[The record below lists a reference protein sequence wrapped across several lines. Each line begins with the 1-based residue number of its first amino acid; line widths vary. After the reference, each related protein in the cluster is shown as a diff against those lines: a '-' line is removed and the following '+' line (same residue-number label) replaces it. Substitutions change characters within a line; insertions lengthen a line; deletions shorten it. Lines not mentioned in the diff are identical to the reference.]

1 MKYSITLSSFS
12 QIDEAL
18 EESLRR
24 LVAQGY
30 DAIEVLGVPRK
41 SFIEKIKATLDTFD
55 LAVSGISG
63 MWGTTGKIEG
73 SRLRTNLISTNPSFA
88 KSGLEYAKH
97 CLEMCRLVDGKQV
110 NVCLTSDYQ
119 SISTYQLT
127 HGFKL
132 GSEKRHILES
142 RIIPMLTEL
151 TRIAKDN
158 DVKLLLEPLNRYC
171 SQFCNTAKEA
181 VDIARRVNHDS
192 FGILLDTYHMNIE
205 ESSIESAIQNS
216 GEWLRHTHF
225 ADNNRKMPGYGHI
238 EFDSI
243 VKSLKKVGHD
253 EYICFEPNLSLAD
266 FKDATKRGLDLIKR
280 IEYTYS

>member
-1 MKYSITLSSFS
+1 
-12 QIDEAL
+12 
-18 EESLRR
+18 
-24 LVAQGY
+24 
-30 DAIEVLGVPRK
+30 VLGVPRK
-41 SFIEKIKATLDTFD
+41 SYIEKIKATLDTFD

-63 MWGTTGKIEG
+63 MWGTRGKIEG

-97 CLEMCRLVDGKQV
+97 CLEMCRLVDGNQV

-132 GSEKRHILES
+132 SSEKRHILES
-142 RIIPMLTEL
+142 RVIPMLTEL

-171 SQFCNTAKEA
+171 SRFCNTAKEA
-181 VDIARRVNHDS
+181 VDIAKRVNHDS

-205 ESSIESAIQNS
+205 ESSIEAAIQNS

-243 VKSLKKVGHD
+243 IKSLKKVGHD

-266 FKDATKRGLDLIKR
+266 FKDATKRGLDFIKR